1 MRKLILLLLFIP
13 LVSFGQ
19 WYNSEEFV
27 LQYGVETSDKRQD
40 DGESMY
46 LGKDPDGLDKWNIY
60 RNMYNGK
67 DLISKLKVYYLGKLS
82 EELTFKGEYSFTT
95 DRDPQTGRVI
105 NKGTFIEH
113 IIDGWGKKYQGR
125 SKWNGGKSQ
134 VNEVICLE
142 HFFICN
148 NLIYKNE
155 MADCRKDG
163 RFGSGDPYNGIVSRW
178 SAGVNYKIDE
188 FDLDFMINVFLDD
201 LINNNIERGSPI
213 ALIKSFGGILKKTDP
228 SKRPAIKA
236 TFVQLEGGTLALSF
250 GFNDDKNIILKVD
263 PEKWAKASSAKRWY
277 TLYHELGHDVLN
289 YEHGQGGKMM
299 FNFAERE
306 YTWDMFNEDRN
317 YMFDKYLSN

>member
-1 MRKLILLLLFIP
+1 MKKFLLLLLFIP

-19 WYNSEEFV
+19 WYNSEEFI
-27 LQYGVETSDKRQD
+27 LQYGVATSEKRQD

-46 LGKDPDGLDKWNIY
+46 LGKDPDGLDTWNIA
-60 RNMYNGK
+60 RNMYNGE
-67 DLISKLKVYYLGKLS
+67 DLISKLEVYFLGKLS
-82 EELTFKGEYSFTT
+82 EELTFKGRYAFTT
-95 DRDPQTGRVI
+95 DRDPQTGRAI
-105 NKGTFIEH
+105 KKGTFYEK
-113 IIDGWGKKYQGR
+113 IIDGWGKKYNGR
-125 SKWNGGKSQ
+125 SKWTSRVTPQLKK
-134 VNEVICLE
+134 EICLE

-148 NLIYKNE
+148 NLVYKNPKY
-155 MADCRKDG
+155 ADCG
-163 RFGSGDPYNGIVSRW
+163 GDPYNGIVSRW

-236 TFVQLEGGTLALSF
+236 TFVQLEGDALALSF